1 VNLPSKKSSFSVSV
15 AAGMGLLLIGASSA
29 LADSFTVTGSNSDGP
44 VSARADIT
52 ISTDITINTNSSL
65 LVTLTDLT
73 VNMHSQGQALSGIQI
88 VLSSPPTAASLRGS
102 TGTLITNVA
111 GGGTLDTIPED
122 LNHWGAAVSSGV
134 IFLATAGTGALG
146 GKPKN
151 MIIGPGPYS
160 GQTGGFDNFDPYI
173 QNSGTFRIALLGPL
187 NPIISSVKFEFGTGP
202 DTFLPGVLVPGPI
215 AGAGLPGLILAGG
228 GLLGWWRRRQKIA

>member
-1 VNLPSKKSSFSVSV
+1 VNLSSKKSSFSVSV

-52 ISTDITINTNSSL
+52 ISTNSL

-102 TGTLITNVA
+102 TGTLITDVA

-160 GQTGGFDNFDPYI
+160 GQTDGFDNFDPY
-173 QNSGTFRIALLGPL
+173 NT
-187 NPIISSVKFEFGTGP
+187 KFWH
-202 DTFLPGVLVPGPI
+202 I
-215 AGAGLPGLILAGG
+215 
-228 GLLGWWRRRQKIA
+228 

>member
-52 ISTDITINTNSSL
+52 ISTNSL

-173 QNSGTFRIALLGPL
+173 QNSGTFRIALLGAL

-202 DTFLPGVLVPGPI
+202 DTFFAVPGPI
-215 AGAGLPGLILAGG
+215 AGAGLPGLIFASG
-228 GLLGWWRRRQKIA
+228 GLLAWWRRRKKIA